1 VSLGLGTQWRGKV
14 PPVIGLGPRRLAV
27 VGILAGFIGAVV
39 NVVLVLANG
48 GGLAGG
54 YVAGLL
60 GGYLFYGSVGL
71 IAVGAGIAGVTQRG
85 AGVALMLIAALFLVG
100 FVIGSQIS
108 LRLLIIP

>member
-1 VSLGLGTQWRGKV
+1 V
-14 PPVIGLGPRRLAV
+14 PHVIGLSPRRLAV
-27 VGILAGFIGAVV
+27 VGLLAGLTGAVV

-48 GGLAGG
+48 AGLAGG

-60 GGYLFYGSVGL
+60 GGYLFYGGVGL

-85 AGVALMLIAALFLVG
+85 AGVALMLIAALFQVG

-108 LRLLIIP
+108 LRFLIIP